1 MSAGYSGKPLV
12 EKLGIKESMI
22 LHFINLPNKDFIK
35 TWGTFPKEVQILDKP
50 KKGLDM
56 IHFFTTSS
64 EEYRKKLPKFMGLI
78 KPSGMIW
85 ISWPKKTA
93 KILSDMNENLIRDF
107 ALELGLV
114 DIKVCA
120 VDEIWSGLKLVIRKE
135 KRNAK

>member
-12 EKLGIKESMI
+12 EKLGIKERMF
-22 LHFINLPNKDFIK
+22 LHFINLPSKDFTK
-35 TWGTFPKEVQILDKP
+35 TWGTFPKEIQIVDKP
-50 KKGLDM
+50 KKDLDL

-64 EEYRKKLPKFMGLI
+64 EEYRKKLHKLMGLI

-85 ISWPKKTA
+85 ISWPKKTS
-93 KILSDMNENLIRDF
+93 KIPSDMNENLIRNF

-120 VDEIWSGLKLVIRKE
+120 VDENWSGLKLVIRKE
-135 KRNAK
+135 NR